1 MKKTIIKT
9 DEGKKLAFYSFDD
22 MLKKEMR
29 SKTFR
34 EGYANELARL
44 HLIRQI
50 RELRRSKKLTQQS
63 FAAKVGMPQ
72 SVIAR
77 LETGRH
83 DFSLK
88 TLYQIAGA
96 FGKQVKLV

>member
-1 MKKTIIKT
+1 MKKEQVLKFNNF
-9 DEGKKLAFYSFDD
+9 DEVFGELLKDKKNREKYDA
-22 MLKKEMR
+22 EM
-29 SKTFR
+29 
-34 EGYANELARL
+34 ARL
-44 HLIRQI
+44 RLIRQI
-50 RELRRSKKLTQQS
+50 RELRRSKKLTQKT
-63 FAAKVGMPQ
+63 FATKVGMPQ

-96 FGKQVKLV
+96 FGKKIALV